1 MMIWRLW
8 FFFILA
14 NLGWSVDHLG
24 WNHQEVVT
32 ISGNPNSAC
41 FRCLCRRHF
50 MDCERSSTA
59 FPSCFCP
66 LNISSWWWKKCLPKP
81 GKSQLVHS
89 KLLQDRAIFW
99 MWSQVPGGNGTWPLT
114 DSWEAPPFLS
124 IAAGEFRAADPDPDG
139 EMKVK
144 LEEIDG
150 EGGKWCRDLGRVTG
164 DHMGSHG
171 ITKQKES
178 APWFIAA
185 ARKMMFFRFR
195 VPDLHAASVVYVPWP
210 SPLRKDMTK
219 TRKQQRFS
227 KTNPLAVLSQNRLV
241 CCSVI
246 VSHWQTKSPK

>member
-1 MMIWRLW
+1 MMIWWLW

-99 MWSQVPGGNGTWPLT
+99 MWSQVPGGNGKWPLT

-150 EGGKWCRDLGRVTG
+150 EGGKWCRDLGRVTW
-164 DHMGSHG
+164 DHMGSPNKRKVHHDSSQRQERWCFSG
-171 ITKQKES
+171 FVFQIFMLHRWCMSHDPALCERIWQKLES
-178 APWFIAA
+178 N
-185 ARKMMFFRFR
+185 R
-195 VPDLHAASVVYVPWP
+195 DSVRRTLLLFSLRIGWYVVQ
-210 SPLRKDMTK
+210 S
-219 TRKQQRFS
+219 
-227 KTNPLAVLSQNRLV
+227 
-241 CCSVI
+241 
-246 VSHWQTKSPK
+246 

>member
-1 MMIWRLW
+1 MIVI
-8 FFFILA
+8 FFILA

-41 FRCLCRRHF
+41 FRRLCWRHF

-66 LNISSWWWKKCLPKP
+66 SKNISSWWWKKCLPKP

-99 MWSQVPGGNGTWPLT
+99 MWSQVPGGFPGSGHWQIPGKRR
-114 DSWEAPPFLS
+114 
-124 IAAGEFRAADPDPDG
+124 IASPSVPAGEFRAADPDPDG

-150 EGGKWCRDLGRVTG
+150 EGGKWCRDLGIPG

-219 TRKQQRFS
+219 TYKNLKAAEIQ
-227 KTNPLAVLSQNRLV
+227 
-241 CCSVI
+241 
-246 VSHWQTKSPK
+246 

>member
-1 MMIWRLW
+1 MMIWWLW

-41 FRCLCRRHF
+41 FRRLCWRHF

-66 LNISSWWWKKCLPKP
+66 SKNISSWWWKKCLPKP

-99 MWSQVPGGNGTWPLT
+99 MWSQVPGGFPGSGHWQIPGKRRIASPSVACRGIPSCWPGPRWRDESEAGRNRWRRWEVVPWPGDTW
-114 DSWEAPPFLS
+114 
-124 IAAGEFRAADPDPDG
+124 
-139 EMKVK
+139 
-144 LEEIDG
+144 
-150 EGGKWCRDLGRVTG
+150 
-164 DHMGSHG
+164 GSHG

-219 TRKQQRFS
+219 TYKNLKAAEIQ
-227 KTNPLAVLSQNRLV
+227 
-241 CCSVI
+241 
-246 VSHWQTKSPK
+246 